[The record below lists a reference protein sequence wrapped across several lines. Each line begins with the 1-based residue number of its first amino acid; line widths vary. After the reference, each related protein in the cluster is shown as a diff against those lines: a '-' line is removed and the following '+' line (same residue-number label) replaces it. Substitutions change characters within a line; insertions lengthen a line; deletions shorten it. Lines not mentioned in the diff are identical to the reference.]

1 MLLSAASSA
10 LLIVDAQTRL
20 LPAVRDGAAAL
31 SRVRLLLQA
40 ARELGVPALAT
51 EQYPRGLG
59 PTADALADFLPAADR
74 FEKISFSAVREP
86 GFLDRLGDRP
96 QAVVCG
102 FEAHVCVL
110 QTAVGLLDAG
120 RTVAVVADA
129 VGSRDPRNAER
140 ALDRLARAGAWV
152 VTSEMVVFEWMER
165 AGTPAFKRLSGL
177 IR

>member
-1 MLLSAASSA
+1 MLLSAARSA

-20 LPAVRDGAAAL
+20 LPAVRDAAAAL
-31 SRVRLLLQA
+31 SRVRLLLEA

-59 PTADALADFLPAADR
+59 PTADALADLLPADAR
-74 FEKISFSAVREP
+74 MEKISFSAVRET
-86 GFLDRLGDRP
+86 GFLDRLGGRP
-96 QAVVCG
+96 EVVVCG

-110 QTAVGLLDAG
+110 QTCADLLEAG
-120 RTVAVVADA
+120 RAVAVVADA

-140 ALDRLARAGAWV
+140 ALDRLSRAGAQV
-152 VTSEMVVFEWMER
+152 VTAEMVVFEWMRR
-165 AGTPAFKRLSGL
+165 AGTPEFKRLSRL